1 MFQSINEAITS
12 ETSATTPP
20 LNLHLP
26 ELFAVDGTNTLK
38 MNVVQSGSDKFRV
51 SEAEF
56 DYDSEFTQYSNTFSS
71 AEISDQNERVVKEL
85 GKAKLTKMLK
95 TFTTKQ
101 PNHCPLQQ
109 TNYHQNI
116 DKSPSIIFNM
126 ENSCNA
132 SDNKISNRSSAK
144 KYDRNLSF
152 KLDNGDNSR
161 RIRASTSSSINT
173 KAYAARKTP
182 IKHREQSPDLFEEF
196 MDSDEETSTADVME
210 DSKVANK
217 SKNDEW
223 EKTLLKRLQT
233 ALSGVLPPPSKTIIQ
248 YSGTE
253 LLNMYNENLVKL
265 SERKDSDLNHCESL
279 FKPTHTIEEVK
290 NIEWNDMKSGIKC
303 HGLLYNR
310 TTDSEDI
317 ELLCM
322 KYAERCVGVETSSSF
337 TYTYRPSVNK
347 ARMKLLSQSPGTRL
361 SHLVGR
367 KRGLSS
373 ANLMSKQCG
382 SDSSK
387 LGSKQ
392 LVIDVQ

>member
-1 MFQSINEAITS
+1 M
-12 ETSATTPP
+12 
-20 LNLHLP
+20 
-26 ELFAVDGTNTLK
+26 FAVDRTNT
-38 MNVVQSGSDKFRV
+38 NGQQSGPEKFRV

-71 AEISDQNERVVKEL
+71 AEVSDQNERVLKEL
-85 GKAKLTKMLK
+85 GKAKLTKMMK
-95 TFTTKQ
+95 TFTSNQCSVQ
-101 PNHCPLQQ
+101 PNYCDQ
-109 TNYHQNI
+109 TI

-132 SDNKISNRSSAK
+132 SDNKIANRSSLK

-152 KLDNGDNSR
+152 KLDIGHNSR
-161 RIRASTSSSINT
+161 RNRASPLSKINT
-173 KAYAARKTP
+173 KALPARKTP
-182 IKHREQSPDLFEEF
+182 IKRREQSPDLFEDF
-196 MDSDEETSTADVME
+196 LDSDEETSTADVMN
-210 DSKVANK
+210 DSTANEIVTK
-217 SKNDEW
+217 SKNNEW
-223 EKTLLKRLQT
+223 EKTLLKRLQI

-248 YSGTE
+248 YSSTE
-253 LLNMYNENLVKL
+253 LLNMYNENLSKV
-265 SERKDSDLNHCESL
+265 SERTENELNCCESL
-279 FKPTHTIEEVK
+279 FKPTHTVEEAK
-290 NIEWNDMKSGIKC
+290 NMDWNDMKSGIKC
-303 HGLLYNR
+303 HGLLFNR

>member
-1 MFQSINEAITS
+1 MQFQSINEAITS

-20 LNLHLP
+20 LNLP
-26 ELFAVDGTNTLK
+26 DLFAVDRMNSLK
-38 MNVVQSGSDKFRV
+38 MNVVQSVTDNFRM
-51 SEAEF
+51 SETEF
-56 DYDSEFTQYSNTFSS
+56 DYESEFTQYSNTFSS
-71 AEISDQNERVVKEL
+71 AEISDQNEKVLKEL
-85 GKAKLTKMLK
+85 GKAKMTKILK
-95 TFTTKQ
+95 TFTTARP
-101 PNHCPLQQ
+101 PNQCSLQSD
-109 TNYHQNI
+109 HQNI

-126 ENSCNA
+126 ENSNNA
-132 SDNKISNRSSAK
+132 SDNKIATRSSAK
-144 KYDRNLSF
+144 KYDKNLSF
-152 KLDNGDNSR
+152 KLDIGNDGRRTRGTSTYSNSK
-161 RIRASTSSSINT
+161 AS
-173 KAYAARKTP
+173 AARKTP
-182 IKHREQSPDLFEEF
+182 IKRREPSPDLFEEF
-196 MDSDEETSTADVME
+196 LNSDEETTNADAIGDSTVNEA
-210 DSKVANK
+210 ANQ
-217 SKNDEW
+217 SKNNEW

-248 YSGTE
+248 YSSTE
-253 LLNMYNENLVKL
+253 LLNMYNENLSKL
-265 SERKDSDLNHCESL
+265 SEREANELDRCESL
-279 FKPTHTIEEVK
+279 LKPTHTVEEAK
-290 NIEWNDMKSGIKC
+290 NIEWNDMKAGIKC

-337 TYTYRPSVNK
+337 TYTYRPSVNQ

-373 ANLMSKQCG
+373 VNLMAKQCG